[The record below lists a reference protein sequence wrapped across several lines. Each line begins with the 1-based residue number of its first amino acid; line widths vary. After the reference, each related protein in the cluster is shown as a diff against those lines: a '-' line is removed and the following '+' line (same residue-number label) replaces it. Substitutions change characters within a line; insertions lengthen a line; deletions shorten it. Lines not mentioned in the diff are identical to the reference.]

1 MSNNFLDIKI
11 SNNQRIGIIKASNFN
26 VKKDITSV
34 LKANGEAET
43 TVKILNPEQLED
55 NQDKSEKMVLE
66 LFYPEVKNWGDLD
79 FQEYDKYK
87 NELMGFIT
95 ENQEVYSW
103 IIDLKLCDKHKQIAE
118 EKQKKVLKGE

>member
-1 MSNNFLDIKI
+1 MSNFSDIKI
-11 SNNQRIGIIKASNFN
+11 KNKQRNAIIKASNFN

-43 TVKILNPEQLED
+43 TVKILNPDQLEE

-66 LFYPEVKNWGDLD
+66 LFYPEVKNWDDLD

-87 NELMGFIT
+87 NDLMKFIT
-95 ENQEVYSW
+95 ENQEIYSW
-103 IIDLKLCDKHKQIAE
+103 IVDLKLCDEHKKISE
-118 EKQKKVLKGE
+118 VKQKKALKGE